1 MHRLAK
7 YQWYRRLCG
16 GLWLHSLSCGWFPV
30 TDAQLQEYLSEMP
43 RYLTGIEDNTRYPA
57 IFEGIAIGAA
67 IVFAVISAGLV
78 CGAIP

>member
-1 MHRLAK
+1 
-7 YQWYRRLCG
+7 
-16 GLWLHSLSCGWFPV
+16 V

-43 RYLTGIEDNTRYPA
+43 RYLTGIEDNTRDPA